1 MGKYVENN
9 LINDEKIVKKA
20 TLSPLPLVVNGI
32 KILISVAI
40 FIGFIIYF
48 GALMI
53 ASGLA
58 SVSFMDMMAILGD
71 MGAFTS
77 VWLVLCFVIIFAVI
91 IHEIKSFFRYFNM
104 DVAITNKRVIG
115 KTGII
120 RVETM
125 DAPLDKINNVNVSK
139 GLFGRMLK
147 YGSIIISTANFGTFR
162 YDYISNVDEYKSIL
176 MAEID
181 KYTNPQKE
189 NDGDIRSEESKSE

>member
-1 MGKYVENN
+1 
-9 LINDEKIVKKA
+9 
-20 TLSPLPLVVNGI
+20 
-32 KILISVAI
+32 
-40 FIGFIIYF
+40 
-48 GALMI
+48 
-53 ASGLA
+53 
-58 SVSFMDMMAILGD
+58 
-71 MGAFTS
+71 
-77 VWLVLCFVIIFAVI
+77 
-91 IHEIKSFFRYFNM
+91 M

-139 GLFGRMLK
+139 GLFGRMFK

-162 YDYISNVDEYKSIL
+162 YDFISNVDEYKSVL

-189 NDGDIRSEESKSE
+189 DNEEIKSKETKE